1 MCPSPTN
8 TPILVNRLSIESLFI
23 KRQEFSWNKGSLLVV
38 HILLYG
44 YPRSCVCV
52 DTPGSACIGAC
63 ATVFRF
69 NPCCTASLD
78 VMLSEV
84 HRDPGAARSASSKR
98 FISPDHLTSS
108 LSLHHRHYILVLHNG
123 CFSCSP
129 WSLFLLCSHG
139 ASHIRE
145 SGSCIIRARSVASK

>member
-108 LSLHHRHYILVLHNG
+108 LSLSSSPLHPSPPQWLLQLLSLVSFFALQPR
-123 CFSCSP
+123 CFSYS
-129 WSLFLLCSHG
+129 
-139 ASHIRE
+139 
-145 SGSCIIRARSVASK
+145 